1 MSWWGS
7 KPHIRFTIV
16 VFVVLASLDN
26 AAIGVSPPLY
36 AVIAEDL
43 SVSEVSLGLV
53 TGLTILIA
61 AVSAVMW
68 GYWGDQSSRKRL
80 LFYGTMIWA
89 GATFLTGTSG
99 TLTQFLLFQA
109 AAAVGLGCIS
119 SVGYSVLTD
128 FVTSRRRGM
137 VMSLWG
143 LAQGLG
149 MGVGVFLGALLGA
162 DDWGLPFLVIA
173 GAGLGFG
180 VLYLLTYDPK
190 RGRAEPEAPEVT
202 GKDVEE
208 EPRIELGD
216 IPHLATKP
224 SNVWLILQG
233 FTAQF
238 AYGSL
243 IWLPRLFA
251 AKMEA
256 TGSSLETATA
266 VGGLFAIAFQVGG
279 VFSIFGGYVGDRW
292 QRRDLRGRAT
302 LSAIG
307 VLGAIPLYLAL
318 FFIPLTGLNI
328 PEPAETGDVIATVFT
343 SLFTNGWVATAFF
356 LALGALALTSV
367 DSPNWFALISE
378 VNLPEHRGTAFGL
391 ANLSGGVG
399 RAIGIWL
406 TPAAAIFLE
415 SRFAPPL
422 TFAVGLAL
430 FQLFFVPTGFC
441 YYMARKTTPR
451 DITEAR
457 RTMASRAEE
466 TASGDDTETTP

>member
-1 MSWWGS
+1 
-7 KPHIRFTIV
+7 
-16 VFVVLASLDN
+16 
-26 AAIGVSPPLY
+26 
-36 AVIAEDL
+36 
-43 SVSEVSLGLV
+43 
-53 TGLTILIA
+53 
-61 AVSAVMW
+61 
-68 GYWGDQSSRKRL
+68 
-80 LFYGTMIWA
+80 
-89 GATFLTGTSG
+89 
-99 TLTQFLLFQA
+99 
-109 AAAVGLGCIS
+109 
-119 SVGYSVLTD
+119 
-128 FVTSRRRGM
+128 
-137 VMSLWG
+137 MSLWG

-173 GAGLGFG
+173 VAGLGFG
-180 VLYLLTYDPK
+180 ALYLFTYDPK
-190 RGRAEPEAPEVT
+190 RGRVEPDANAAIGPS
-202 GKDVEE
+202 VEQ
-208 EPRIELGD
+208 EPRIEIRD
-216 IPHLATKP
+216 IPLLATKP

-266 VGGLFAIAFQVGG
+266 VGGLFAIVFQVGG
-279 VFSIFGGYVGDRW
+279 VFSVYGGYLGDQW

-328 PEPAETGDVIATVFT
+328 PEPAGTGEVIVAVLAG
-343 SLFTNGWVATAFF
+343 LFTNGWVAGAFF
-356 LALGALALTSV
+356 LALGAVALTSL

-406 TPAAAIFLE
+406 TPAASIFFE

-422 TFAVGLAL
+422 NFAIGLAV
-430 FQLFFVPTGFC
+430 FQLFFVPTGLC
-441 YYMARKTTPR
+441 YYMATKTTPS
-451 DITEAR
+451 DISEAR
-457 RTMASRAEE
+457 RTMARRTEE
-466 TASGDDTETTP
+466 ASQPDTEEPASGDGTETTT